1 MVIKHPLRAN
11 SPIAPTENWVPMPLQ
26 YLTEQFPVIQS
37 LGFRADGLEILSRYV
52 DALWQSNQ
60 ELNLISRKMTF
71 EELIDNHV
79 IDCLL
84 PLKYFPSHAKA
95 VADFGSG
102 GGLPAVIY
110 AIQFSDIQ
118 FQLYEKS
125 PLKRQFLEACR
136 TLAPNITVLG
146 EIPPK
151 MNKIDLVI
159 ARGFKPL
166 DVILEMSRE
175 YFVSGG
181 SYFLLKAR
189 REKIDEELFLTRK
202 KFKTICDD
210 RIIIDALTSPVLEV
224 ERHLVRIQP
233 MSRSF

>member
-1 MVIKHPLRAN
+1 MQ
-11 SPIAPTENWVPMPLQ
+11 LQ
-26 YLTEQFPVIQS
+26 YLIDQFPVIQG
-37 LGFRADGLEILSRYV
+37 LGFRADGLEILKRYV

-71 EELIDNHV
+71 EELVDNHV

-84 PLKYFPSHAKA
+84 PLKHFPPHAKS

-110 AIQFSDIQ
+110 AMQFTDVH

-125 PLKRQFLEACR
+125 PLKRQFLEACK
-136 TLAPNITVLG
+136 TIAPNITVLG
-146 EIPPK
+146 EIPK
-151 MNKIDLVI
+151 KLNGIDLVI

-166 DVILEMSRE
+166 DVILEMSRD
-175 YFVSGG
+175 YFIGGG

-189 REKIDEELFLTRK
+189 LEKIEEELLLTRK
-202 KFKTICDD
+202 KFKTIREDQ
-210 RIIIDALTSPVLEV
+210 ILVDALTSPVLEV
-224 ERHLVRIQP
+224 ERHLVRVQP
-233 MSRSF
+233 KPKA